1 MQAAEEGTDMETIT
15 SKYIDVPGLN
25 NTRDLG
31 GMRTKDGRAVRPNM
45 LFRCAKLN
53 GLKDPD
59 WFARNV
65 GIIVDMRSSQEVE
78 ETPDPD
84 IPGVEHLHLPI
95 FEMQATGVTHDE
107 ESDRKLGAPD
117 PQAAL
122 KSVEAVYARFV
133 SDEFC
138 IAQYRRF
145 IRLLF
150 EPREKAVL
158 WHCAGGKDRTGVGAL
173 LIQELLGVSRE
184 DIMAD
189 YLSTNVYLKDEI
201 DHLMDMMAEKS
212 EGMSEDGIKA
222 MRVFFDAREE
232 YLLTLYSEAE
242 KKYGGID
249 GFIRDGLGVSDA
261 ERELLRKKYLE

>member
-1 MQAAEEGTDMETIT
+1 METII
-15 SKYIDVPGLN
+15 SKYIAVPGLN

-31 GMRTKDGRAVRPNM
+31 GMRTNDGRVIKPNM
-45 LFRCAKLN
+45 LYRCAKLN

-59 WFARNV
+59 WFAKNV
-65 GIIVDMRSSQEVE
+65 GIIVDMRSSQEVT
-78 ETPDPD
+78 ETPDPE
-84 IPGVEHLHLPI
+84 ISGVEHLHLPI
-95 FEMQATGVTHDE
+95 FEMQAAGVTHDE

-117 PQAAL
+117 PEAAL

-138 IAQYRRF
+138 VAQYRRF

-173 LIQELLGVSRE
+173 LIQELLGVGRE

-189 YLSTNVYLKDEI
+189 YLSTNVYLKDEVSQMVDAI
-201 DHLMDMMAEKS
+201 AEKS
-212 EGMSEDGIKA
+212 GGMDEDAKKA
-222 MRVFFDAREE
+222 MLAFFDARES

-242 KKYGGID
+242 KKYGSIE
-249 GFIRDGLGVSDA
+249 GFIRDGLGISDD
-261 ERELLRKKYLE
+261 ERDQLRRRYLE